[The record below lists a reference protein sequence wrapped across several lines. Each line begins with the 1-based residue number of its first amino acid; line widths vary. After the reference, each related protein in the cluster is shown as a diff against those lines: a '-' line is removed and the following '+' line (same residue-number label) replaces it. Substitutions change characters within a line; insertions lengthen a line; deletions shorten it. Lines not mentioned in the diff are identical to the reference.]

1 MQNLPLD
8 ENRNHQGLETSQS
21 AGSLTSFEVTFRID
35 QIVNGHA
42 LLTSEETGTIQW
54 PTNKLPANHQI
65 GDQITLKIP
74 TDKTDK
80 DHDLNL
86 LRQLL
91 EELVS

>member
-8 ENRNHQGLETSQS
+8 ENRKHQGLEASPD
-21 AGSLTSFEVTFRID
+21 AGSLTSFEVTFYLK
-35 QIVNGHA
+35 QIVDDHA
-42 LLTSEETGTIQW
+42 ELTSEEVGTIQW
-54 PTNKLPANHQI
+54 PINKLPANLKI

-74 TDKTDK
+74 PKDK
-80 DHDLNL
+80 DPDLNL